1 MSNTGRH
8 FKLEESLRTS
18 PNRLTAPP
26 DWTNVEVA
34 TVNDE
39 IILHAGGGSLEG
51 DWHRQDSDEALVV
64 LCGELRVDFDDGQV
78 SVGPGEG
85 VLIREGERHRTEVP
99 EDALLLSI
107 EATDMK
113 RLEP

>member
-1 MSNTGRH
+1 MERH

-26 DWTNVEVA
+26 DWTNAEVA
-34 TVNDE
+34 TVNDAVV
-39 IILHAGGGSLEG
+39 LHAGGGRLQG
-51 DWHRQDSDEALVV
+51 KWHRQDSDEVLVV
-64 LCGELRVDFDDGQV
+64 LRGKLIVSFDEEQV

-85 VLIREGERHRTEVP
+85 VLIRAHERHRTEVP
-99 EDALLLSI
+99 EDALLLSV
-107 EATDMK
+107 EAVDMQ